1 MKEFKTA
8 STILKLFL
16 EVYCND
22 ISEEEMKSGKIANC
36 DKCGF
41 STPNGIC
48 LIKSFSIKNEG
59 DKKNDQGN

>member
-1 MKEFKTA
+1 MKDFKTA

-41 STPNGIC
+41 ATPNGIC
-48 LIKSFSIKNEG
+48 LIKSFLIKNGG
-59 DKKNDQGN
+59 DIQNDQSN